1 MSDMRI
7 DEDACNDCNAMM
19 HRAKAKWNKYC
30 FRIVKVRILEYADDF
45 QEFAVHICNQ
55 AAETI
60 LNGLDFQLRT
70 KIIQKDYSTIY

>member
-1 MSDMRI
+1 MQ
-7 DEDACNDCNAMM
+7 ATV
-19 HRAKAKWNKYC
+19 NKLGGTTAPSA
-30 FRIVKVRILEYADDF
+30 FRIVKVQILEYADDF